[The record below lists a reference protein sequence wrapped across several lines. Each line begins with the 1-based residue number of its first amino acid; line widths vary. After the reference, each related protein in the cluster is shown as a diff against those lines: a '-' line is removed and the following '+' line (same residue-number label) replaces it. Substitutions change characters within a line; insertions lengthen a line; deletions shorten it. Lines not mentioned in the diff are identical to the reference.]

1 MDIYKIILEKQKE
14 IEELN
19 KKLSRTDNVIDKEQM
34 LNQKDLLL
42 KKLDRLV
49 NKELEMKI
57 LMIEDGNSFN
67 DKNKNIRKKE
77 KKILLVKMKKMIKK
91 ITMALKRLINNKIQ
105 TLKKIMKIQKKLI

>member
-42 KKLDRLV
+42 KKLDGLV
-49 NKELEMKI
+49 N
-57 LMIEDGNSFN
+57 IE
-67 DKNKNIRKKE
+67 
-77 KKILLVKMKKMIKK
+77 LVKMKKMIKK
-91 ITMALKRLINNKIQ
+91 ITMALKRLINNQIK
-105 TLKKIMKIQKKLI
+105 TLKKK